1 VAVFAAAE
9 DALFP
14 AREVLPRA
22 RKIFPNLA
30 LAEFLE
36 GCRHVPS
43 KAALRGVNERVL
55 AFLAEPD
62 GT

>member
-30 LAEFLE
+30 LAEFLG

-43 KAALRGVNERVL
+43 KAVLRGVNERVL